1 MRVYLRVAVHH
12 GEIGMNDDSPLIAE
26 TGWCDLER
34 RTGCVGVEQIVWGRP
49 VVRVEDE
56 DNHHIFEDEGN
67 HP

>member
-1 MRVYLRVAVHH
+1 
-12 GEIGMNDDSPLIAE
+12 MNDDSPLIAE